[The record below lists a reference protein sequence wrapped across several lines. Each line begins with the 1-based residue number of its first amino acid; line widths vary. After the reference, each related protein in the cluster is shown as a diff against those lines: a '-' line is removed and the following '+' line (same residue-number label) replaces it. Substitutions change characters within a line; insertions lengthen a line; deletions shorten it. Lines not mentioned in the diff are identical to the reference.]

1 MNAEEYLSRYRDLNN
16 SINDLLEERNR
27 WIDIATKVTP
37 PKRHEQTG
45 SVSDK
50 VGDTVPE
57 IVDIENQI
65 NAEIDELVKLR
76 REIKRIISAVSDK
89 RYRSLLTRYY
99 ILGMSWEA
107 VAKSFGRDV
116 RTIYKWRRKA
126 LDEVEKII
134 KIL

>member
-1 MNAEEYLSRYRDLNN
+1 MNAEEYLSRYRGLNN

-45 SVSDK
+45 IVSDK

-76 REIKRIISAVSDK
+76 REIKRTISAVSDK

-99 ILGMSWEA
+99 LLGMSWEA
-107 VAKSFGRDV
+107 VAESLPCSR
-116 RTIYKWRRKA
+116 RTVFYWRKNA
-126 LDEVEKII
+126 LKEVEN
-134 KIL
+134 ILSLH